1 MRALRVRHSDSPAR
15 PSAVLSDTDTSPV
28 VRARD
33 CSQELTHDNAE
44 RLSVTALKGRG
55 SRHLDQTH
63 VVLRALKT
71 PAAQGAQNA
80 THELNLTREGAEP
93 TGGATHTVWGA

>member
-1 MRALRVRHSDSPAR
+1 MSATSLEDS
-15 PSAVLSDTDTSPV
+15 V
-28 VRARD
+28 
-33 CSQELTHDNAE
+33 
-44 RLSVTALKGRG
+44 

-63 VVLRALKT
+63 AELQALKT
-71 PAAQGAQNA
+71 PAAQNA